1 MNWSYL
7 RVTLGEQTKETWL
20 CKRLASGCS
29 RVLEVAT
36 FRARVSLFRT
46 PTETVRS
53 FRGALLSDNAIAIL
67 KDITVPHG

>member
-7 RVTLGEQTKETWL
+7 RVTLGEQSKEKWL

-36 FRARVSLFRT
+36 FRARVNLFR
-46 PTETVRS
+46 PRTETVRR
-53 FRGALLSDNAIAIL
+53 FRGALLSDNAKATL

>member
-7 RVTLGEQTKETWL
+7 RVTLGEQSKEKWL

-36 FRARVSLFRT
+36 FRVFR
-46 PTETVRS
+46 PRTETVRRV
-53 FRGALLSDNAIAIL
+53 RGALLSDNAKATL
-67 KDITVPHG
+67 KDIIVPHG